1 MNVSWT
7 GPLFGRLA
15 CLLIAFAIMG
25 GTAWWLSANAVNQGP
40 TQPPVAAPAV
50 PKASVAVQAPAPAP
64 PAREFA
70 PKAPPVAEDPLPV
83 KPTLTEP
90 PPAPVVKEPVDP
102 KPAPPDPDKGGPP
115 PPKRLVLEVDL
126 SKLPPDLVKQLQ
138 GAIIEKR
145 DPGKA
150 PAAAPEGKQPP
161 NQKP

>member
-15 CLLIAFAIMG
+15 CLLIALAIMG
-25 GTAWWLSANAVNQGP
+25 GTAWWLSANGVNQGP
-40 TQPPVAAPAV
+40 TQPPAVAVPGV
-50 PKASVAVQAPAPAP
+50 PKAPVAVQSPAP

-70 PKAPPVAEDPLPV
+70 PKAPPVVEEPLPV
-83 KPTLTEP
+83 KPTVPEP
-90 PPAPVVKEPVDP
+90 PPVPVVKEPVDP
-102 KPAPPDPDKGGPP
+102 KPAPAEPDKGGPP

-150 PAAAPEGKQPP
+150 PAAAPEGKPPP
-161 NQKP
+161 NKKP